1 MAVIPEE
8 VQAIDLPNGISL
20 LRVGFSF
27 RTAAPNATCHA
38 AFKFLRLLNG
48 DLKIFTTTTSLKAID
63 AAPWKDCKRTTEV
76 SKELPNETEALIV
89 GAGCVPFLCLMA
101 YMLLNCDCNSHAG
114 LALAAYLQAL
124 DIDFAIVD
132 REEQV
137 GDAWAKRYDSAT
149 LHTSRVF
156 SGLPYRPFPEDYP
169 EYINAKQLAQF
180 YKSYAKDL
188 NLPIY
193 QSTDVQQA
201 LWDDTAK
208 KWTVKTSRGTIVTR
222 SLIFAIG
229 IGGRYPVR
237 PDYPNEECF
246 KGEVLHSVSYTN
258 PEKWIGKRVV
268 VIGAATTGLDVAWDC
283 SRLGIKTTVV
293 QRGATRIYAPG
304 HITQV
309 QKRFWN
315 DSTGAEYGDIISTE
329 DAVVLNACLSNLVMK
344 MQKEAHDQAYYDGLA
359 KAGFLAQNEGAVHNQ
374 IFCRVGRHYPD
385 IGAGEAIINGEF
397 AIKSGAS
404 VTGFTPEG
412 LAFDDGT
419 HLEADV
425 VCFCTGFKKDNRDII
440 ADIIGEDIKL
450 EPVWNLDK
458 EGEIRG
464 VFRPTGHDGI
474 WIQGG
479 ELQTMR
485 YYGKFLSLQIA
496 AVLRGVRPQ
505 PVRL

>member
-1 MAVIPEE
+1 MEGLPENGRGLDGPAYRDRGYHCRCRVSTKPRNDYSEAV
-8 VQAIDLPNGISL
+8 VL
-20 LRVGFSF
+20 
-27 RTAAPNATCHA
+27 TC
-38 AFKFLRLLNG
+38 
-48 DLKIFTTTTSLKAID
+48 T
-63 AAPWKDCKRTTEV
+63 PC
-76 SKELPNETEALIV
+76 
-89 GAGCVPFLCLMA
+89 C
-101 YMLLNCDCNSHAG
+101 SHAG

-124 DIDFAIVD
+124 GINFAIVD

-137 GDAWAKRYDSAT
+137 GDAWGKRYDSAT

-156 SGLPYRPFPEDYP
+156 SGLPYRPFPIDYP
-169 EYINAKQLAQF
+169 EYINAKQLAHY
-180 YKSYAKDL
+180 YKLYAKDL

-193 QSTDVQQA
+193 QSTNVEQA
-201 LWDDTAK
+201 DWDESSK
-208 KWTVKTSRGTIVTR
+208 KWTVRTSRGTVITR

-237 PDYPNEECF
+237 PDYPNEETF
-246 KGEVLHSVSYTN
+246 KGEILHSVSYTN
-258 PEKWIGKRVV
+258 PEQWIGKKVA

-293 QRGATRIYAPG
+293 QRGPTRIYAPG

-315 DSTGAEYGDIISTE
+315 DITGAEYGDTVATE
-329 DAVVLNACLSNLVMK
+329 DPVVLNASLSNLVMK
-344 MQKEAHDQAYYDGLA
+344 MQKEAHDQSYYTGLE

-385 IGAGEAIINGEF
+385 IGAGEAIINGDF
-397 AIKSGAS
+397 AIKSGSA
-404 VTGFTPEG
+404 VTHFTPDG
-412 LAFDDGT
+412 LAFSDGS
-419 HLEADV
+419 HLDADV
-425 VCFCTGFKKDNRDII
+425 VCFCTGFKKDNREII
-440 ADIIGEDIKL
+440 ADIIGNGIKL

-464 VFRPTGHDGI
+464 VFRPTGHDGV

-485 YYGKFLSLQIA
+485 YYGKFLALQIA
-496 AVLRGVRPQ
+496 AVLAGVRPE
-505 PVRL
+505 PVRT